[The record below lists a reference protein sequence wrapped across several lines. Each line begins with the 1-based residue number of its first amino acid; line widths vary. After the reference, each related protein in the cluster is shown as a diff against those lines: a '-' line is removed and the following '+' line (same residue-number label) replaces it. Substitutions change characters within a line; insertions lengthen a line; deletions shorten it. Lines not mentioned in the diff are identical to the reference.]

1 MMKCSIGEIGKGDR
15 NMEIRQIAL
24 EIAQLVEK
32 KNHDYDN
39 SFDKTMDKYGDT
51 AYFLRIEDKLN
62 RLINLSKKEAKV
74 NDENVEDTLKDI
86 IGYTLLMLNY
96 KNKKK

>member
-1 MMKCSIGEIGKGDR
+1 
-15 NMEIRQIAL
+15 MEIRQIAL

-74 NDENVEDTLKDI
+74 NDEKVEDTLKDI
-86 IGYTLLMLNY
+86 IGYTLLMIKY
-96 KNKKK
+96 KNKKLKILRIK

>member
-1 MMKCSIGEIGKGDR
+1 MMKCLIGGIGK
-15 NMEIRQIAL
+15 MEIRQIAL

-62 RLINLSKKEAKV
+62 RLINLSKKQAKV
-74 NDENVEDTLKDI
+74 SDENVEDTLKDI

>member
-1 MMKCSIGEIGKGDR
+1 MMKCLFGGIGK
-15 NMEIRQIAL
+15 MEIRQIAL

-62 RLINLSKKEAKV
+62 RLINLSKKEAIV
-74 NDENVEDTLKDI
+74 NDEKVEDTLKDI
-86 IGYTLLMLNY
+86 IGYTLLMIKY
-96 KNKKK
+96 KNKK

>member
-1 MMKCSIGEIGKGDR
+1 
-15 NMEIRQIAL
+15 MEIRQMAL

-74 NDENVEDTLKDI
+74 NDEKVEDTLKDI

-96 KNKKK
+96 KNKK

>member
-1 MMKCSIGEIGKGDR
+1 MMKCLIGGIGK
-15 NMEIRQIAL
+15 MEIRQIAL

-74 NDENVEDTLKDI
+74 NDEKVEDTLKDI

-96 KNKKK
+96 KNKK

>member
-62 RLINLSKKEAKV
+62 RLINLSKKQAKV
-74 NDENVEDTLKDI
+74 SDENVEDTLKDI
-86 IGYTLLMLNY
+86 IGYTLLMIKY
-96 KNKKK
+96 KNKK

>member
-1 MMKCSIGEIGKGDR
+1 
-15 NMEIRQIAL
+15 MEIRQMAL

-74 NDENVEDTLKDI
+74 NDEKVEDTLKDI
-86 IGYTLLMLNY
+86 IGYTLLMIKY
-96 KNKKK
+96 KNKK

>member
-1 MMKCSIGEIGKGDR
+1 
-15 NMEIRQIAL
+15 MEIKKIAL

-74 NDENVEDTLKDI
+74 NDEKVEDTLKDI
-86 IGYTLLMLNY
+86 IGYTLLMIKY
-96 KNKKK
+96 KNKK

>member
-15 NMEIRQIAL
+15 NMEIIQIAL

-62 RLINLSKKEAKV
+62 RLINLSKKQAKV
-74 NDENVEDTLKDI
+74 SDENVEDTLKDI
-86 IGYTLLMLNY
+86 IGYTLLMIKY
-96 KNKKK
+96 KNKK

>member
-1 MMKCSIGEIGKGDR
+1 
-15 NMEIRQIAL
+15 MEIRQIAL

-74 NDENVEDTLKDI
+74 NDEKVEDTLKDI

>member
-1 MMKCSIGEIGKGDR
+1 
-15 NMEIRQIAL
+15 MEIRQIAL

-62 RLINLSKKEAKV
+62 RPINLSKKEAKV
-74 NDENVEDTLKDI
+74 TDAKVEATPKDI
-86 IGYTLLMLNY
+86 IGYTLLMIKY
-96 KNKKK
+96 KNKK

>member
-1 MMKCSIGEIGKGDR
+1 MMKCLIGGTGK
-15 NMEIRQIAL
+15 MEIRQIAL

-74 NDENVEDTLKDI
+74 NDEKVEDTLKDI
-86 IGYTLLMLNY
+86 IGYTLLMIKY
-96 KNKKK
+96 KNKK

>member
-1 MMKCSIGEIGKGDR
+1 MKCSIGGIGK
-15 NMEIRQIAL
+15 MEIRQIAL

-74 NDENVEDTLKDI
+74 NDEKVEDTLKDI

-96 KNKKK
+96 KNKK

>member
-1 MMKCSIGEIGKGDR
+1 
-15 NMEIRQIAL
+15 MEIRQIAL

-74 NDENVEDTLKDI
+74 NDEKVEDTLKDI
-86 IGYTLLMLNY
+86 IGYTLLMLKY
-96 KNKKK
+96 KNKK

>member
-1 MMKCSIGEIGKGDR
+1 MGDV
-15 NMEIRQIAL
+15 MEIKKIAL
-24 EIAQLVEK
+24 EIAELVER

-74 NDENVEDTLKDI
+74 NDEKVEDTLKDI
-86 IGYTLLMLNY
+86 IGYTLLMIKY
-96 KNKKK
+96 KNKK

>member
-1 MMKCSIGEIGKGDR
+1 
-15 NMEIRQIAL
+15 MEIRQIAL

-74 NDENVEDTLKDI
+74 NDEKVEDTLKDI
-86 IGYTLLMLNY
+86 IGYTLLMIKY
-96 KNKKK
+96 KNKK

>member
-1 MMKCSIGEIGKGDR
+1 
-15 NMEIRQIAL
+15 MEIKKIAL
-24 EIAQLVEK
+24 EIAELVER

-62 RLINLSKKEAKV
+62 RLINLSKKQAKV
-74 NDENVEDTLKDI
+74 SDENVEDTLKDI

>member
-1 MMKCSIGEIGKGDR
+1 
-15 NMEIRQIAL
+15 MEIKKIAL
-24 EIAQLVEK
+24 EIAELVER

-74 NDENVEDTLKDI
+74 NDEKVEDTLKDI

-96 KNKKK
+96 KNKK

>member
-1 MMKCSIGEIGKGDR
+1 
-15 NMEIRQIAL
+15 MEIKKIAL
-24 EIAQLVEK
+24 EIAELVER

-86 IGYTLLMLNY
+86 IGYTLLMIKY
-96 KNKKK
+96 KNKK

>member
-1 MMKCSIGEIGKGDR
+1 
-15 NMEIRQIAL
+15 MEIKKIAL
-24 EIAQLVEK
+24 EIAELVER

-74 NDENVEDTLKDI
+74 NDEKVEDTLKDI
-86 IGYTLLMLNY
+86 IGYTLLMIKY
-96 KNKKK
+96 KNKK

>member
-1 MMKCSIGEIGKGDR
+1 MKCLIGEIGKGDR

-39 SFDKTMDKYGDT
+39 SFDK
-51 AYFLRIEDKLN
+51 N
-62 RLINLSKKEAKV
+62 SSKKVDSGERSALAEGKRATAGEFDSV
-74 NDENVEDTLKDI
+74 GGYSQFRKDNFGTLQSVQ
-86 IGYTLLMLNY
+86 
-96 KNKKK
+96 KKQAV